1 MNLSALLISVS
12 ILMACC
18 SRDNTHD
25 HDGVIDSALS
35 AYCIDQSL
43 NLDSVVLLSKSVT
56 PEGVD
61 FNKVTVSSLEELGY
75 RRVSDIS
82 SLISSSHANVI
93 ESERVLPFL
102 QKGYVALGLIRI
114 LENEG
119 HRVVEFQVFC
129 EGGYC
134 CNYDM
139 YHFKQNTNEDWVLV
153 EVIESSI
160 NC

>member
-82 SLISSSHANVI
+82 SLISSSHANV
-93 ESERVLPFL
+93 SN
-102 QKGYVALGLIRI
+102 Q
-114 LENEG
+114 NECFRSYKRG
-119 HRVVEFQVFC
+119 MLR
-129 EGGYC
+129 
-134 CNYDM
+134 
-139 YHFKQNTNEDWVLV
+139 
-153 EVIESSI
+153 
-160 NC
+160 